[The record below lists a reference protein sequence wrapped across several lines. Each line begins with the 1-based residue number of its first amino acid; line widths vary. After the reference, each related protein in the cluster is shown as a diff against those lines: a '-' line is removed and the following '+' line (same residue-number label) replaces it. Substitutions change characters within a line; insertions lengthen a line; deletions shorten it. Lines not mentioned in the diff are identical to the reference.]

1 MPLINELTRIAI
13 SAGIM
18 SARGRK
24 RTATATTGI
33 GDLTVK
39 L

>member
-1 MPLINELTRIAI
+1 MPLINELTRLAI
-13 SAGIM
+13 SADTM
-18 SARGRK
+18 SALGRK